1 MDFPSTQFVPS
12 RMMGTYEPIHQ
23 IGMWGENF
31 KCIGNPSIS
40 ASVIVEVDNKLENES
55 ETASHEM
62 PAPSCKHDQ
71 EASKPFD
78 KIQRRLAQ
86 NREAARKS
94 RLRKKAYVQ
103 QLESSRLKLIQLEKE
118 LEQAREQ
125 QGLYIGGGLEAGH
138 LGFSGAVNPGPFV
151 NGSSGSGRQPLPPIG
166 EVFAEVRREES
177 RRNMMLGKRETTVP
191 LESSALMTSDAN
203 KAQLRQ
209 QGQNEAEIG
218 PFNKEQLDQVLK
230 LLKSNSSSGIP
241 SGSLAQ
247 TGSGSELG
255 EDDWFRSKLV
265 PRAEKCVFVGYAPNK
280 KGDDHIELEKKGLAE
295 QFEIKDLGALKYFLG
310 MEFSRSK
317 EGIFVSQCKYILD
330 LLKETGLLG
339 CKAAGTPFEP
349 NLKLEHVEGEN
360 VVNVDKFQR
369 LVGRLLYLSHTRP
382 DITFT
387 VSKVSQFMHS
397 PGQDHFEAIYKIL
410 RYLKETP
417 GYCTFIGGNLI
428 TWRSKKQN
436 VVARSSARAEFRAVA
451 HGIAAFEMEYKH
463 WMQVQNRQLGELR
476 TALNAQISDIELR
489 IVVENGM
496 SHYFELFRMKSTVAK
511 ADVFYVMSGTWK
523 TSAER
528 FFSWIGGFRPSEL
541 LKVLVAQLDPLTDPQ
556 IFEVCNLK
564 QSCQQAEDALS
575 QGMEKLQETVSATLA
590 AGQLGQGTYFPQV
603 AMAMEKLEALV
614 CFVNQADHLRQETLQ
629 QMSHILTTRQAA
641 RGLLALGE
649 YIQRLQDLSTL
660 WATHPREPA

>member
-12 RMMGTYEPIHQ
+12 RIMGTYQPIHQ

-31 KCIGNPSIS
+31 KSIGNPSIS

-103 QLESSRLKLIQLEKE
+103 QLESSRLKLMQLEKE
-118 LEQAREQ
+118 LEQARE

-138 LGFSGAVNPGPFV
+138 LGFSGAVSP
-151 NGSSGSGRQPLPPIG
+151 
-166 EVFAEVRREES
+166 
-177 RRNMMLGKRETTVP
+177 
-191 LESSALMTSDAN
+191 
-203 KAQLRQ
+203 
-209 QGQNEAEIG
+209 
-218 PFNKEQLDQVLK
+218 
-230 LLKSNSSSGIP
+230 
-241 SGSLAQ
+241 
-247 TGSGSELG
+247 
-255 EDDWFRSKLV
+255 
-265 PRAEKCVFVGYAPNK
+265 
-280 KGDDHIELEKKGLAE
+280 GDDHIELEKLKKGLAE
-295 QFEIKDLGALKYFLG
+295 QFEIKDLGALKYFFG

-317 EGIFVSQCKYILD
+317 EGI
-330 LLKETGLLG
+330 
-339 CKAAGTPFEP
+339 
-349 NLKLEHVEGEN
+349 
-360 VVNVDKFQR
+360 
-369 LVGRLLYLSHTRP
+369 
-382 DITFT
+382 
-387 VSKVSQFMHS
+387 
-397 PGQDHFEAIYKIL
+397 
-410 RYLKETP
+410 
-417 GYCTFIGGNLI
+417 
-428 TWRSKKQN
+428 
-436 VVARSSARAEFRAVA
+436 AV
-451 HGIAAFEMEYKH
+451 FEMEYKH

-541 LKVLVAQLDPLTDPQ
+541 LKVLVAQLDPLTDQQ

-590 AGQLGQGTYFPQV
+590 AGQLGQGTYFPLV

-629 QMSHILTTRQAA
+629 QMSHILTTRQEA

>member
-12 RMMGTYEPIHQ
+12 RIMGTYQPIHQ

-31 KCIGNPSIS
+31 KSIGNPSIS

-103 QLESSRLKLIQLEKE
+103 QLESSRLKLMQLEKE

-138 LGFSGAVNPGPFV
+138 LGFSGAVSP
-151 NGSSGSGRQPLPPIG
+151 
-166 EVFAEVRREES
+166 
-177 RRNMMLGKRETTVP
+177 
-191 LESSALMTSDAN
+191 
-203 KAQLRQ
+203 
-209 QGQNEAEIG
+209 
-218 PFNKEQLDQVLK
+218 
-230 LLKSNSSSGIP
+230 
-241 SGSLAQ
+241 
-247 TGSGSELG
+247 
-255 EDDWFRSKLV
+255 
-265 PRAEKCVFVGYAPNK
+265 
-280 KGDDHIELEKKGLAE
+280 GDDHIELEKLKKGLAE
-295 QFEIKDLGALKYFLG
+295 QFEIKDLGALKYFFG

-317 EGIFVSQCKYILD
+317 EGI
-330 LLKETGLLG
+330 
-339 CKAAGTPFEP
+339 
-349 NLKLEHVEGEN
+349 
-360 VVNVDKFQR
+360 
-369 LVGRLLYLSHTRP
+369 
-382 DITFT
+382 
-387 VSKVSQFMHS
+387 
-397 PGQDHFEAIYKIL
+397 
-410 RYLKETP
+410 
-417 GYCTFIGGNLI
+417 
-428 TWRSKKQN
+428 
-436 VVARSSARAEFRAVA
+436 AV
-451 HGIAAFEMEYKH
+451 FEMEYKH

-541 LKVLVAQLDPLTDPQ
+541 LKVLVAQLDPLTDQQ